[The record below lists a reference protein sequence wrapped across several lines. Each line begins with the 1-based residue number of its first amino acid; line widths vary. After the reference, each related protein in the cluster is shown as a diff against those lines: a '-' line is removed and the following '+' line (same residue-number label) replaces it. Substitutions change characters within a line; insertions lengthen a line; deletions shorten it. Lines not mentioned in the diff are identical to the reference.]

1 MKIAIQGDPIR
12 WRDIKKA
19 LMDFGA
25 EDIFGAEDTPLMKT
39 CDDPKS
45 IYFLGGWSNKTIC
58 SDDLTWRKQKNYV
71 IYTIEEFE
79 IEFPHKIGDK
89 VFWCEYPY
97 TITGLVYHDGRMCY
111 TGSTELGGMWVHPE
125 CITTYPRIY
134 NQGVPPRKLE
144 KLKYDNIE
152 NFSDY
157 STPTYTDTITVM
169 PALPPNVEID
179 SDETIHIHIPK
190 GYKVEMEFSKGEII
204 LKKIQ
209 TK

>member
-1 MKIAIQGDPIR
+1 MKIAIQGDPAR

-19 LMDFGA
+19 LIGIGGA
-25 EDIFGAEDTPLMKT
+25 DCPTKT
-39 CDDPKS
+39 CDNSRS
-45 IYFLGGWSNKTIC
+45 IYFLGGWYGKTIC
-58 SDDLTWRKQKNYV
+58 NDDLTMRKTKDYV

-89 VFWCEYPY
+89 VFWCEHPY
-97 TITGLVYHDGRMCY
+97 TITGIKYYDGRMCY
-111 TGSTELGGMWVHPE
+111 NGYIDLGGLWACPE
-125 CITTYPRIY
+125 CITAQPRTN
-134 NQGVPPRKLE
+134 NQRVPARKLE
-144 KLKYDNIE
+144 KLKYDNID
-152 NFSDY
+152 NFSDN
-157 STPTYTDTITVM
+157 STPTSTDTITVM

-179 SDETIHIHIPK
+179 SDETIHIHIPE

>member
-12 WRDIKKA
+12 WRDIMKA
-19 LMDFGA
+19 LIGIGA
-25 EDIFGAEDTPLMKT
+25 EDCPTKT
-39 CDDPKS
+39 CDNSKF
-45 IYFLGGWSNKTIC
+45 IYFIGGWYNKTIC
-58 SDDLTWRKQKNYV
+58 NDDLTIRKTKDYV

-89 VFWCEYPY
+89 VFWCEQPY
-97 TITGLVYHDGRMCY
+97 TITGLKYYDGRMCY
-111 TGSTELGGMWVHPE
+111 DGLIDLGNLWTVPE
-125 CITTYPRIY
+125 CITTYPRTN
-134 NQGVPPRKLE
+134 NQRVPTRKLE

-157 STPTYTDTITVM
+157 STPTSTDTITVM

-179 SDETIHIHIPK
+179 SDETIHIHIPE

>member
-1 MKIAIQGDPIR
+1 MKIAIQGDPAR

-19 LMDFGA
+19 LIGIGGA
-25 EDIFGAEDTPLMKT
+25 DCPTKT
-39 CDDPKS
+39 CDDSRS
-45 IYFLGGWSNKTIC
+45 IYFLSGWYGKTIC
-58 SDDLTWRKQKNYV
+58 NDDLTMRKTKDYV

-89 VFWCEYPY
+89 VFWCEQPY
-97 TITGLVYHDGRMCY
+97 TITGLKYYDGRMCY
-111 TGSTELGGMWVHPE
+111 DGRIDLGSLWACPE
-125 CITTYPRIY
+125 CITAQPRTN
-134 NQGVPPRKLE
+134 NQRVPARKLE

-152 NFSDY
+152 NFPDY
-157 STPTYTDTITVM
+157 STPTSTDTITVM
-169 PALPPNVEID
+169 PALPPNVDID

>member
-12 WRDIKKA
+12 WRDIKRA
-19 LMDFGA
+19 LMGIGA
-25 EDIFGAEDTPLMKT
+25 DDTPLIQT

-45 IYFLGGWSNKTIC
+45 IYFLGGWSDKTIC

-97 TITGLVYHDGRMCY
+97 TITGLKYYDGRMCY
-111 TGSTELGGMWVHPE
+111 NGYIDLGGLWACPE
-125 CITTYPRIY
+125 CITAQPRTN
-134 NQGVPPRKLE
+134 NQRVPARKLE
-144 KLKYDNIE
+144 KLKYDNIK
-152 NFSDY
+152 NFSDN
-157 STPTYTDTITVM
+157 STPTSTDTITIM

-179 SDETIHIHIPK
+179 SDETIHIHIPE
-190 GYKVEMEFSKGEII
+190 GYKVEMEFSEGEII

-209 TK
+209 K